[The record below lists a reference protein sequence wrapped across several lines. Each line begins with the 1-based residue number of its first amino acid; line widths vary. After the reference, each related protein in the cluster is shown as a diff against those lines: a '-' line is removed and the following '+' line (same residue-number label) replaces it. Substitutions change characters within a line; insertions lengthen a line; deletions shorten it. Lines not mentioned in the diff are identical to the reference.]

1 MIHYQNLSR
10 DAATVSLLQRLSP
23 QRCLYMYN
31 VFMPPALTKTTAV
44 CPGMRSCWNL
54 RAATKSW
61 RKTSLPFSLNTQSSR
76 HFAETANLRGE
87 IKCLAHSVIENHG
100 GKSEVLYKKVMEKE
114 LVHLYLRI
122 WYSVDNAASYQIR
135 VREVDLNTW
144 LLQAPGSQKYS
155 GAEHF

>member
-1 MIHYQNLSR
+1 MQSIAFIMLHMWTCNLAKIDMVGRHHPQIDMGDVFSRCCMIHYQNLSR

-61 RKTSLPFSLNTQSSR
+61 RKTSLPFSLNMQSSR

-87 IKCLAHSVIENHG
+87 IKCLVHSIIENHG

-114 LVHLYLRI
+114 LVHL
-122 WYSVDNAASYQIR
+122 
-135 VREVDLNTW
+135 
-144 LLQAPGSQKYS
+144 
-155 GAEHF
+155 